1 MLQSLY
7 HLLRDI
13 CMKKTNFGGA
23 LILFAAAFIWGSS
36 FVAQSIGMEKI
47 DAFTYN
53 GIRTLMGA
61 AVLLP
66 IVAFRDL
73 RAVKTADAAAKK
85 TFAETNKKTWLGGA
99 VLGLALC
106 AASNFQ
112 QFAFYSS
119 TPGKIAFITALYMLF
134 VPILGIFLRKKVPP
148 LIWGCVAL
156 GAVGLWF
163 LSIPAGG
170 FAQANVGDLLALVCA
185 VCYAVQILLVEHY
198 TKTFDP
204 VKLTFVQFLVSGG
217 ISVLLMFIFET
228 PRVPEINAA
237 IWPLLYSGVL
247 SCGVAY
253 TFQTIGQKYTES
265 TLASLIMCMESV
277 FGVLS
282 AMVVLR
288 QIPTAREWLGCAL
301 MLAAII
307 AAQFTDRFK
316 KKA

>member
-1 MLQSLY
+1 
-7 HLLRDI
+7 
-13 CMKKTNFGGA
+13 MKKTKLGGA

-47 DAFTYN
+47 EAFTYN

-66 IVAFRDL
+66 IVVCRDL
-73 RAVKTADAAAKK
+73 RAVKNTAAEAKR
-85 TFAETNKKTWLGGA
+85 TFAQTYKKTWLAGA

-106 AASNFQ
+106 AASNVQ
-112 QFAFYSS
+112 QFAFVWS

-134 VPILGIFLRKKVPP
+134 VPMLGILLHKKIPP

-163 LSIPAGG
+163 LSVPAGG
-170 FAQANVGDLLALVCA
+170 FSDVNFGDLLALVCA
-185 VCYAVQILLVEHY
+185 VLFAVQILLVERY
-198 TKTFDP
+198 AAIYDP
-204 VKLTFVQFLVSGG
+204 VRLTFVQFLVSGVL
-217 ISVLLMFIFET
+217 SVLLMFVFET
-228 PRVPEINAA
+228 PRTPNINAA

-265 TLASLIMCMESV
+265 TVASLIMCMESV

-282 AMVVLR
+282 AMVILR
-288 QIPTAREWLGCAL
+288 QIPTAREWTGCAL
-301 MLAAII
+301 MLTAII
-307 AAQFTDRFK
+307 AAQFADRIK
-316 KKA
+316 RKA